1 VAQLKVTQTKST
13 IGAKRNQRESLRSL
27 GLKRIHQS
35 VLVQDTPA
43 VRGYIKA
50 APHLLTVE
58 EVAGNIAGS
67 E

>member
-1 VAQLKVTQTKST
+1 VATLKITQIRST
-13 IGAKRNQRESLRSL
+13 IGSKHSQRESLRSL

-58 EVAGNIAGS
+58 EVTEGK
-67 E
+67 